1 MDFTKISTLVTMKKL
16 FFSILYFLIFQ
27 GSNFVSAQKSTFKTP
42 DVAVIYP
49 KNRIWATPSGGQ
61 EAAFNSPSL
70 QWSTEKNTKYSI
82 RMSSSAD
89 YTRDLIEKSG
99 LIFGIFNPHKVLAAG
114 TWYWQY
120 KDKNSDWSPTY
131 EFKITVETPV
141 FETIDA
147 KQIIS
152 KIPAMHPRVLIDKN
166 DLESLR
172 IKSKNYAE
180 VTQIIAE
187 ADAFLNT
194 KVPKEEDLNP
204 KFEGKN
210 DFENRKIALLE
221 SKNIGSKVYTVLY
234 TLSQA
239 YILSGDYKYY
249 QTAKT
254 WVNEAIKWD
263 PKGASHNSDFGDA
276 GTMAGFALYLDTFEP
291 FISAVEKENL
301 IKNISV
307 RANGFYKNW
316 VNNVEKRS
324 SSMHVW
330 QHIMHRMLYSS
341 IALIGQT
348 PDAEKWLSYIYD
360 IWIAQN
366 PKMGEEDGAWF
377 NGTGYFRM
385 NTLTMYETT
394 YFFNKFSGKDFM
406 GNPWFKNNPK
416 WLIYAMPPNS
426 VSDGFCNDGDKHSKP
441 TIGYAGYADA
451 VSRIFNDPYA
461 AWYANEVS
469 KSNEMDIS
477 EDEEFRWVRLSNTND
492 LPQPSPISNFDLP
505 QAAVFTDVG
514 VGYMHTNIQHMES
527 NLMLSLRSSPFG
539 SLAHTHADQNS
550 FNIAFGG
557 KRLFYNSGY
566 RPAMGDPHFLGWYK
580 HTQGHN
586 AILIDGQGQPFNAG
600 AYGLIPR
607 FLHGEQISYAMG
619 DASNAYS
626 GKDLGENTDLGVKTF
641 MRHYLMLRPGIIVI
655 YDDLEADH
663 PANWSWLLHNDTGL
677 EVNEKAK
684 SIKAQNE
691 VGGAKAT
698 LFSSTDINF
707 EVNTEFSIPVD
718 NWTKKTDEDG
728 NPIDFKDQWHFKGS
742 TKDKTYKMRY
752 LAIFQVNSD
761 QKFEEIKLNQDGN
774 YKIGDWEIFAELDS
788 NKEVKLTARRK
799 DGNASFVSSG
809 EMNIDSKLYGG
820 LNAKIFENS
829 NGNKLYKESIDE
841 IPKAIL
847 NAALIPDNK

>member
-1 MDFTKISTLVTMKKL
+1 MMKKL
-16 FFSILYFLIFQ
+16 LYIFLYFLTFQ
-27 GSNFVSAQKSTFKTP
+27 GNNFVSAQKTMYKTP

-70 QWSTEKNTKYSI
+70 QWSTEKNAKYSI
-82 RMSSSAD
+82 RMSSTVDFS
-89 YTRDLIEKSG
+89 RDLIEKSD
-99 LIFGIFNPHKVLAAG
+99 LIYGIFNPHKLLSPG
-114 TWYWQY
+114 LWYWQY
-120 KDKNSDWSPTY
+120 KSKNGDWSPNF
-131 EFKITVETPV
+131 EFKITEKTPV

-147 KQIIS
+147 EEIIL
-152 KIPAMHPRVLIDKN
+152 KIPQSHPRVLIGEN
-166 DLESLR
+166 DLEELR
-172 IKSKNYAE
+172 IKSKNYVE
-180 VTQIIAE
+180 VAQIITE
-187 ADAFLNT
+187 ADAFLN
-194 KVPKEEDLNP
+194 VPVPTEEDLAP

-221 SKNIGSKVYTVLY
+221 SKKIGSKVYTVLY

-239 YILSGDYKYY
+239 YILTGDTKYY
-249 QTAKT
+249 QTAKI
-254 WVNEAIKWD
+254 WVGEALKWD

-276 GTMAGFALYLDTFEP
+276 GTMAGFALYLDTFETY
-291 FISAVEKENL
+291 ISVVEKEHL

-316 VNNVEKRS
+316 INNVEKRS

-330 QHIMHRMLYSS
+330 QHIMHRMLYTS

-394 YFFNKFSGKDFM
+394 LFFSKLSGKDFM
-406 GNPWFKNNPK
+406 GNPWFKNNPR

-426 VSDGFCNDGDKHSKP
+426 VSDGFCNDGDKHSMP
-441 TIGYAGYADA
+441 TIGYAGYADVA
-451 VSRIFNDPYA
+451 SRILNDPYA
-461 AWYANEVS
+461 AWYANEVAKSNS
-469 KSNEMDIS
+469 KSIA
-477 EDEEFRWVRLSNTND
+477 EDNEFRWFRVVKTNG
-492 LPQPSPISNFDLP
+492 LPLPKLLPKFDLP
-505 QAAVFTDVG
+505 QAAVFSDVG
-514 VGYMHTNIQHMES
+514 VGYMHTNIQEMEN

-539 SLAHTHADQNS
+539 SLAHTHADQNT

-607 FLHGEQISYAMG
+607 FLHGDQISYAMG

-626 GKDLGENTDLGVKTF
+626 GKDLGENTDLGMKVF
-641 MRHYLMLRPGIIVI
+641 MRHYLMLRPGIIVV
-655 YDDLEADH
+655 YDELEADH

-677 EVNEKAK
+677 EVNKKTKTITAK
-684 SIKAQNE
+684 NE
-691 VGGAKAT
+691 VGTAAVS
-698 LFSSTDINF
+698 LYSSSAINL
-707 EVNTEFSIPVD
+707 EVSNKFSIPVD
-718 NWTKKTDEDG
+718 NWTKKEDEEG
-728 NPIDFKDQWHFKGS
+728 EPIEFNDQWHFKGTS
-742 TKDKTYKMRY
+742 KSKVNKMRY
-752 LAIFQVNSD
+752 FAIFQINEKNEFKEV
-761 QKFEEIKLNQDGN
+761 KLNSKGN
-774 YKIGDWEIFAELDS
+774 YQIGDWEVSAELDTT
-788 NKEVKLTARRK
+788 KEAKLSAYNEK
-799 DGNASFVSSG
+799 SKASFVSSG
-809 EMNIDSKLYGG
+809 SLNKNNGS
-820 LNAKIFENS
+820 NAKILEYS
-829 NGNKLYKESIDE
+829 NEKMLYKESIDV
-841 IPKAIL
+841 IPKAIQK
-847 NAALIPDNK
+847 AALMPDNK

>member
-1 MDFTKISTLVTMKKL
+1 MNKL
-16 FFSILYFLIFQ
+16 FFFLLYFLIFQ
-27 GSNFVSAQKSTFKTP
+27 GSNFVSAQKLTYKTP

-70 QWSTEKNTKYSI
+70 QWSSDAKNPNYSVRI
-82 RMSSSAD
+82 SSSAD
-89 YTRDLIEKSG
+89 YTRDLIEKSD
-99 LIFGIFNPHKVLAAG
+99 LIYGIFNPHKILSPG

-120 KDKNSDWSPTY
+120 KAKDGDWSPNNS
-131 EFKITVETPV
+131 FIITENTLLFETPSS
-141 FETIDA
+141 
-147 KQIIS
+147 KQIIAN
-152 KIPAMHPRVLIDKN
+152 IPQSHPRVLSYKK
-166 DLESLR
+166 DLEDLR
-172 IKSKNYAE
+172 IKVKNYAE
-180 VTQIIAE
+180 ASQIIAE
-187 ADAFLNT
+187 ANSYISLR
-194 KVPKEEDLNP
+194 VPTEIDLNP

-210 DFENRKIALLE
+210 DFENKKIALLA
-221 SKNIGSKVYTVLY
+221 SKKIGSQVYTVLY
-234 TLSQA
+234 TLCQA
-239 YILSGDYKYY
+239 YTLTGEDKYFK
-249 QTAKT
+249 TAKA
-254 WVNEAIKWD
+254 WVTEAVQWD
-263 PKGASHNSDFGDA
+263 PNGASHNSDFGDA
-276 GTMAGFALYLDTFEP
+276 GTMAGFALVLDTFWDK
-291 FISAVEKENL
+291 ISPEEKEVVV
-301 IKNISV
+301 KNISI
-307 RANGFYKNW
+307 RANGFYKKWINS
-316 VNNVEKRS
+316 VEKRS

-341 IALIGQT
+341 IALVGET

-394 YFFNKFSGKDFM
+394 HFFNKLSGKDFM
-406 GNPWFKNNPK
+406 LNRWFKNNPK
-416 WLIYAMPPNS
+416 WLIYAMPPSS
-426 VSDGFCNDGDKHSKP
+426 VSDGFCNDGNKHPMP

-451 VSRIFNDPYA
+451 ASRMFNDPYA
-461 AWYANEVS
+461 AWYANEVA
-469 KSNEMDIS
+469 KSNGMAIA
-477 EDEEFRWVRLSNTND
+477 EDDEFRWFRVIKTNEMP
-492 LPQPSPISNFDLP
+492 LPKQLPKFDLP
-505 QAAVFTDVG
+505 QAAVFPDVG
-514 VGYMHTNIQHMES
+514 VGYMHTNIEEMEN

-539 SLAHTHADQNS
+539 SLAHTHADQNT

-626 GKDLGENTDLGVKTF
+626 GKDLGENTDLGMKTF

-663 PANWSWLLHNDTGL
+663 KADWSWLLHNDTGL
-677 EVNEKAK
+677 EVNEKTK
-684 SIKAQNE
+684 SIIAQNE
-691 VGGAKAT
+691 VGGAKVS
-698 LFSSTDINF
+698 LYSSSAINF
-707 EVNTEFSIPVD
+707 EVSTEFSIPVD

-728 NPIDFKDQWHFKGS
+728 EPIDFKDQWHFKGS
-742 TKDKTYKMRY
+742 AKEKTNKMRY
-752 LAIFQVNSD
+752 LAIFQVNSA
-761 QKFEEIKLNQDGN
+761 QKFEEIKINAKGI
-774 YKIGDWEIFAELDS
+774 YEVGDWEIFAELDS
-788 NKEVKLTARRK
+788 NKEAKLTARKK
-799 DGNASFVSSG
+799 DGTASFVSTG
-809 EMNIDSKLYGG
+809 EMKVDSKNYAGS
-820 LNAKIFENS
+820 NAKIFENS
-829 NGNKLYKESIDE
+829 YGNKLYKESKDV

-847 NAALIPDNK
+847 NAALMPDNK